1 MGLRNGDLSDL
12 VYDVFEIDS
21 YASKMGEDKNIV
33 TLSFSVKD
41 KPPADDLVKFLEGG
55 YSFILDSDVT
65 AGEQSDGTYK
75 VFVELERNKKSN
87 ENILEIVDGVQ
98 KLANIEN
105 FRFRYYKNFRSH
117 DLSID
122 SLNEHVPTD
131 PDNYGIKVNESNLEN
146 YKNFFN
152 KSYLETVDM
161 FESII
166 TVKKPYA
173 DSIQFKFID
182 FGPTEKTIKN
192 IKESFNTNDFA
203 EVIFLCKYLGDYNI
217 NKYGNKFTLDNAG
230 NTLVVERIS

>member
-1 MGLRNGDLSDL
+1 MGLRNGDLGDL

-21 YASKMGEDKNIV
+21 YQSKMGEDKNIV

-41 KPPADDLVKFLEGG
+41 KAPADDLVKFLEGG

-75 VFVELERNKKSN
+75 VFVELERNRNSN
-87 ENILEIVDGVQ
+87 EQILEIVDGVQ
-98 KLANIEN
+98 KLANIEQ

-152 KSYLETVDM
+152 KSYLETIDM
-161 FESII
+161 LENVI
-166 TVKKPYA
+166 TIKKPYA
-173 DSIQFKFID
+173 DPLHFRFVD
-182 FGPTEKTIKN
+182 FGNTEYTINN
-192 IKESFNTNDFA
+192 IKESYNTNDFA
-203 EVIFLCKYLGDYNI
+203 EVIFLSKYIGDYNI
-217 NKYGNKFTLDNAG
+217 NKYGSKFTLDNAG
-230 NTLVVERIS
+230 KTLVVERIS

>member
-1 MGLRNGDLSDL
+1 MGLRNGDLGDL

-21 YASKMGEDKNIV
+21 YQSKMGEDKNIV

-41 KPPADDLVKFLEGG
+41 KAPADDLVKFLEGG

-75 VFVELERNKKSN
+75 VFVELERNRDSN
-87 ENILEIVDGVQ
+87 EQILEIVDGVQ
-98 KLANIEN
+98 KLANIEQ

-152 KSYLETVDM
+152 KSYLETIDM
-161 FESII
+161 FENVI
-166 TVKKPYA
+166 TIKKPYA
-173 DSIQFKFID
+173 DPLHFRFVD
-182 FGPTEKTIKN
+182 FGNTEYTINN
-192 IKESFNTNDFA
+192 IKESYNTNDFA
-203 EVIFLCKYLGDYNI
+203 EVIFLSKYIGDYNI
-217 NKYGNKFTLDNAG
+217 NKYGSKFTLDNAG
-230 NTLVVERIS
+230 KTLVVERIS